1 MGTINE
7 RLILTD
13 GFSAA
18 FRIFETTG
26 NRILNLTTSMG
37 REFTD
42 LFNQHSTATVTAI
55 NNVGGALQTTNQLL
69 TQANQNSYLLNQNL
83 SRAMGQSAGAI
94 IASIREL
101 GTQTQQIN
109 QLLSQM
115 ASNQRVIIENQQ
127 RHTSE
132 VQKTDRAANQLL
144 STVKRLVSMVGAA
157 SLIKAFFN
165 MSDGIAS
172 TTARLNML
180 NDGMQTTNELN
191 EMIYQSALRSRAAY
205 DDTANAIAQMG
216 INAENAFS
224 SNQELI
230 AFMEAVNKQFVIG
243 GTQSAQMSNAMIQ
256 LTQAMASGALRGQDL
271 NSILQAAPGIA
282 RNIERYM
289 GWAAGS
295 IKKHAEDGEVTAEV
309 VKYAMLSLADE
320 INEQF
325 SSMPMTFS
333 QAMTQIRSIVR
344 HSLNDSARRWNDFI
358 NSADGQNVLGK
369 MISLFST
376 LAEIGIMTLS
386 AIGQGGLFVVNN
398 LNYIIPVL
406 LAIGLVF
413 LLIKAEAIGSAL
425 ASAAAWL
432 AVMWPILL
440 VGAGLA
446 AAFIAAQQFGIGM
459 TEVGMVVGQIFGMI
473 YAVGYNVFASLWNLI
488 ASFAEFFANV
498 FNDPVR
504 AIVRLF
510 TDVFDTILG
519 IVETVA
525 GAIDAL
531 MGSNLQSAVSGFRGK
546 ISKWVDETYGEN
558 AIQIKRMAMLDV
570 SDTSS
575 QWGNKGAEIGNKLQN
590 MDFNLQ
596 DITSSFGGFNLGDI
610 PTGDQLGNV
619 GKVGSV
625 GSVKNVEGEIKLSD
639 EDAKLYRDLA
649 ERRYMNQIELK
660 TLAPAI
666 TVNLPAGSAGNMKP
680 DDVAEILKKML
691 IEQMGANTAISHG

>member
-1 MGTINE
+1 VINLLSLGSQPE
-7 RLILTD
+7 D
-13 GFSAA
+13 KS
-18 FRIFETTG
+18 
-26 NRILNLTTSMG
+26 N
-37 REFTD
+37 
-42 LFNQHSTATVTAI
+42 
-55 NNVGGALQTTNQLL
+55 NQLL
-69 TQANQNSYLLNQNL
+69 
-83 SRAMGQSAGAI
+83 I
-94 IASIREL
+94 
-101 GTQTQQIN
+101 
-109 QLLSQM
+109 QM
-115 ASNQRVIIENQQ
+115 ASNQREIIENQQ

-132 VQKTDRAANQLL
+132 VQKTDRASNQLL
-144 STVKRLVSMVGAA
+144 STVKRLVAMVGAT
-157 SLIKAFFN
+157 SLTKAFFN

-205 DDTANAIAQMG
+205 DDTSNAIAQMG
-216 INAENAFS
+216 INAGNAFS

-256 LTQAMASGALRGQDL
+256 LTQAMAAGALRGQDL

-295 IKKHAEDGEVTAEV
+295 IKKYAEEGKVTAEV
-309 VKYAMLSLADE
+309 VKYAMLSSAE
-320 INEQF
+320 MINEQF
-325 SSMPMTFS
+325 SSMPMTLS
-333 QAMTQIRSIVR
+333 QAMTQVRNVVR
-344 HSLNDSARRWNDFI
+344 HSLSDSAQRWNDFI

-376 LAEIGIMTLS
+376 LAQIGIMTLS

-406 LAIGLVF
+406 MAIGLAF
-413 LLIKAEAIGSAL
+413 LIVKAGAIGSAI
-425 ASAAAWL
+425 ASAAAWAAAL
-432 AVMWPILL
+432 WPILL
-440 VGAGLA
+440 IGAGLA
-446 AAFIAAQQFGIGM
+446 AVFIAAQQFGIGM
-459 TEVGMVVGQIFGMI
+459 AEVGMVVGQVFGMI

-498 FNDPVR
+498 FNDPVT
-504 AIVRLF
+504 AINRLF
-510 TDVFDTILG
+510 ADVFDTILG

-531 MGSNLQSAVSGFRGK
+531 MGSNLQGAVSGFRGK
-546 ISKWVDETYGEN
+546 VSKWVDENYGEN
-558 AIQIKRMAMLDV
+558 AVQIKRMAMLDV
-570 SDTSS
+570 GDTSF
-575 QWGNKGAEIGNKLQN
+575 QWGNKGAEIGSKLQN

-610 PTGDQLGNV
+610 PTGDQLGNI

-660 TLAPAI
+660 TLAPEI
-666 TVNLPAGSAGNMKP
+666 IVNLPAGAAGSIKP
-680 DDVAEILKKML
+680 EDVAEVLKKML